1 MVKKSALTA
10 VESKI
15 PDVSG
20 LATKSALTVVEN
32 KIPDDSGLVKKTDY
46 NTKISDIE
54 KKITDHDHDKYI
66 TTPEFNTMAASTFN
80 ARLAAQKDLI
90 RKPEFDFKLKGISES
105 YFKQV
110 KIILMIVMAHQII

>member
-54 KKITDHDHDKYI
+54 KKITDHDHNKYI

-110 KIILMIVMAHQII
+110 KIILMIVMAHQTI